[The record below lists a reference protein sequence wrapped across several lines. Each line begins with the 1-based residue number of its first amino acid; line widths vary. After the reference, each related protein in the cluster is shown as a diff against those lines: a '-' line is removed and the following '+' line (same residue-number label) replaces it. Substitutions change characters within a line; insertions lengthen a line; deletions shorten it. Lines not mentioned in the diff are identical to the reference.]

1 MKVIVIGGGASGM
14 TAAITS
20 RRCGNDVTI
29 IEKNNN
35 LGKKLLLTGNGRCNY
50 FNENMDISNFFSNGD
65 VTKIINDK
73 NINKVKSF
81 FYSMGFISKIKD
93 GYYYPYSNTSTSIQ
107 NYLAKEIEV
116 LKIKVINEEVID
128 ILKEDKFIIKT
139 NNNSYECDKLILST
153 GGITYPKTGSNG
165 FGYNVLKKFGHKII
179 PVKPALVPLVTNEDV
194 KLWKGIR
201 VNVHTKLY
209 VDDIL
214 VSEDSGEAQLTD
226 YGISGICIMNLSRF
240 VDKNKKNTLVINFLP
255 VIDNDLK
262 EFLDERNKKL
272 KNRSVIELLEM
283 LINYKLLYYIFNK
296 LKLDTRITWN
306 ELNSKEKDLLIE
318 YITNYKLNIVD
329 TKDENYGEVTCGG
342 VSLDEI
348 NCNCESTIVPNL
360 YITGELLDIDGYC
373 GGYNLTVAWISG
385 ILSGEDND

>member
-1 MKVIVIGGGASGM
+1 M

-201 VNVHTKLY
+201 VNVHAKLY

-214 VSEDSGEAQLTD
+214 ASEDSGEAQLTD

-255 VIDNDLK
+255 AIENNLK
-262 EFLDERNKKL
+262 EFVDERNKKL
-272 KNRSVIELLEM
+272 INKNA
-283 LINYKLLYYIFNK
+283 Y
-296 LKLDTRITWN
+296 
-306 ELNSKEKDLLIE
+306 
-318 YITNYKLNIVD
+318 
-329 TKDENYGEVTCGG
+329 
-342 VSLDEI
+342 
-348 NCNCESTIVPNL
+348 
-360 YITGELLDIDGYC
+360 
-373 GGYNLTVAWISG
+373 
-385 ILSGEDND
+385 